1 MIYLILDLTI
11 DPEFQNKIPPLSDA
25 EYKQL
30 EENILSAGEVYEP
43 ITVWND
49 TIIDGHN
56 RYKIILNHPE
66 LKWRTREMQFEDKW
80 QAFDWMYKNQLG
92 RRNLTDEQRRYLLG
106 KLYESR
112 KHVHGETQIRD
123 EDGTFRRRQNG
134 ANGGRVRE
142 QIMNEQGVGQKTVE
156 RSEYYAHGIDAIREA
171 EPALAESIL
180 KAETKVSKVAIQDI
194 GLAKPEYRPEMIQ
207 AVKDGTPIT
216 AKEIEERKEEE
227 RESKA
232 DKRKRREDMKAIRE
246 AANEL
251 FKPITAEYNI
261 DSLLKDIENNAS
273 PFVRLFRQIVEGN
286 KGLCAANKETV
297 TTTIHTNII
306 LKIEELEKEILSYE

>member
-30 EENILSAGEVYEP
+30 EENIISAGEVYEP

-66 LKWRTREMQFEDKW
+66 LKWRTREMQFDDKW

-106 KLYESR
+106 KLYEAR
-112 KHVHGETQIRD
+112 KHTHGGDRKS
-123 EDGTFRRRQNG
+123 EDFSSGQNG
-134 ANGGRVRE
+134 ALKNGRVRD
-142 QIMNEQGVGQKTVE
+142 QIMKEQNVGQKTVE
-156 RSEYYAHGIDAIREA
+156 RSEHYAHGIDAIREE

-194 GLAKPEYRPEMIQ
+194 GQAKPEYRPEMIQ

-227 RESKA
+227 RESK
-232 DKRKRREDMKAIRE
+232 DEKKKRREDMKAIRE